1 MADAQGIDVERI
13 IEHTRERIRKRQ
25 QEMMPSGLSILTV
38 DSQVSS
44 DLTSLHDNYDVYNLH
59 FTSHRWVLGKFV
71 VFAKNTLRKLLTP
84 MLTRQAAY
92 NASNTRV
99 VTHVMEQLGHLVRQQ
114 SRLLED
120 VIRASQVQSRTALEE
135 ELTQVRAEQVQSR
148 TALEEQLTQV
158 RTEQAQSRTALEEQ
172 LTQVRTK
179 EAPSR
184 TAPAVQRT
192 QVRTEQAQSRTVLEE
207 QLTQVR
213 ANQAQSL
220 AALEERL
227 IQVLASQTQA
237 LQEQHRVLERMQ
249 SEGLQGIQGRLS
261 MVERKLR
268 RLIHMFTAPQEE
280 GKTAH
285 VELQRLPHHSLE
297 PDFDYFGFEERFRGN
312 EQDITERQRVYLA
325 YFQGQENILDI
336 GCGRGEFLELL
347 RKAGIK
353 AIGVDTDLDMV
364 LYCREKGL
372 DIVQE
377 DAFVYLETLP
387 DTSLGGI
394 FAAQVIEHLE
404 PGRVIEL
411 VKLCYR
417 KLRSGGVLILETPN
431 PKCLMVFAASFY
443 MDFSHIRPLHPEAM
457 RFLLASAGFQ
467 DIELKY
473 AGPVDDTRR
482 LPSLPDIG
490 LPGETM
496 EAFRRGVERL
506 NDLLYGYQDYA

>member
-25 QEMMPSGLSILTV
+25 QEMMPSGLSIPTV
-38 DSQVSS
+38 DSQVST
-44 DLTSLHDNYDVYNLH
+44 DLASLHGNYDVYNFH

-84 MLTRQAAY
+84 MLTRQVAY

-99 VTHVMEQLGHLVRQQ
+99 VTHVMEQLGHLLLLQP
-114 SRLLED
+114 RLLED
-120 VIRASQVQSRTALEE
+120 VRAD
-135 ELTQVRAEQVQSR
+135 
-148 TALEEQLTQV
+148 
-158 RTEQAQSRTALEEQ
+158 QAQSRTALEAQ
-172 LTQVRTK
+172 LTQVR
-179 EAPSR
+179 AD
-184 TAPAVQRT
+184 
-192 QVRTEQAQSRTVLEE
+192 QAQSRTALEA
-207 QLTQVR
+207 QLTQVHTELL

-237 LQEQHRVLERMQ
+237 LQEQYRVLERMQ
-249 SEGLQGIQGRLS
+249 SEVLQEMQGRFS
-261 MVERKLR
+261 MAERKLR

-285 VELQRLPHHSLE
+285 VELKRLPHHSLE
-297 PDFDYFGFEERFRGN
+297 PDFDYFGFEERFRGS
-312 EQDITERQRVYLA
+312 EQDIKERQRVYLA

-496 EAFRRGVERL
+496 EAFRRGVEQL
-506 NDLLYGYQDYA
+506 NDLLYGYQDYAVIGTKFSALYAPRRRLK

>member
-1 MADAQGIDVERI
+1 MAEAQGIDVERI

-25 QEMMPSGLSILTV
+25 QEMMPSDLSIPTV
-38 DSQVSS
+38 DSQVLS
-44 DLTSLHDNYDVYNLH
+44 DLSLLHDNYDVYNFL

-71 VFAKNTLRKLLTP
+71 VCAKNALRKLLTP
-84 MLTRQAAY
+84 LLTRQVTY
-92 NASNTRV
+92 NASNARI
-99 VTHVMEQLGHLVRQQ
+99 VTHVMEQLGHLMRQQ
-114 SRLLED
+114 QLLLED
-120 VIRASQVQSRTALEE
+120 VRASQAALEE
-135 ELTQVRAEQVQSR
+135 QLAQVRAAQVQSQAALEERLTQVRAAQVQGQA
-148 TALEEQLTQV
+148 ALEEQLTQV
-158 RTEQAQSRTALEEQ
+158 RAEL
-172 LTQVRTK
+172 
-179 EAPSR
+179 
-184 TAPAVQRT
+184 
-192 QVRTEQAQSRTVLEE
+192 
-207 QLTQVR
+207 
-213 ANQAQSL
+213 L

-227 IQVLASQTQA
+227 IQVVASQTQA

-249 SEGLQGIQGRLS
+249 SEVLQGMQGRLS
-261 MVERKLR
+261 MAERKLR
-268 RLIHMFTAPQEE
+268 RLIHMLMTPQEE

-297 PDFDYFGFEERFRGN
+297 PDFDYFGFEERFRGS
-312 EQDITERQRVYLA
+312 EQDIKERQRVYLE
-325 YFQGQENILDI
+325 YFQRQENILDI

-353 AIGVDTDLDMV
+353 ALGVDTDLDMV

-372 DIVQE
+372 DIVEE

-387 DTSLGGI
+387 DASLGGI
-394 FAAQVIEHLE
+394 FAAQLIEHLE

-431 PKCLMVFAASFY
+431 PTCLMVFAASFY

-496 EAFRRGVERL
+496 ETFRRGVERL
-506 NDLLYGYQDYA
+506 NDLLYGYQDYAVIGKKFSALQAPR

>member
-25 QEMMPSGLSILTV
+25 QEMMPSGLSIPTV
-38 DSQVSS
+38 DSQVST
-44 DLTSLHDNYDVYNLH
+44 DLASLHGNYDVYNFH

-84 MLTRQAAY
+84 MLTRQVAY

-99 VTHVMEQLGHLVRQQ
+99 VTHVMEQLGHLLLLQP
-114 SRLLED
+114 RLLED
-120 VIRASQVQSRTALEE
+120 VRAD
-135 ELTQVRAEQVQSR
+135 
-148 TALEEQLTQV
+148 
-158 RTEQAQSRTALEEQ
+158 QAQSRTALEAQ
-172 LTQVRTK
+172 LTQVR
-179 EAPSR
+179 AD
-184 TAPAVQRT
+184 
-192 QVRTEQAQSRTVLEE
+192 QAQSRTALEA
-207 QLTQVR
+207 QLTQVHTELL

-237 LQEQHRVLERMQ
+237 LQEQYRVLERMQ
-249 SEGLQGIQGRLS
+249 SEVLQEMQGRLS
-261 MVERKLR
+261 MAERKLR

-285 VELQRLPHHSLE
+285 VELKRLPHHSLE
-297 PDFDYFGFEERFRGN
+297 PDFDYFGFEERFRGS
-312 EQDITERQRVYLA
+312 EQDIKERQRVYLA

-506 NDLLYGYQDYA
+506 NDLLYGYQDYAVIGTKFSALYAPRRRLK

>member
-38 DSQVSS
+38 DSQVST
-44 DLTSLHDNYDVYNLH
+44 DLASLHSNYDVYNFH
-59 FTSHRWVLGKFV
+59 FTSHRWILGKFV

-84 MLTRQAAY
+84 MLTRQVAY

-148 TALEEQLTQV
+148 TALEAQLTQV
-158 RTEQAQSRTALEEQ
+158 RAEQAQSRTALEAQ
-172 LTQVRTK
+172 LTQVH
-179 EAPSR
+179 
-184 TAPAVQRT
+184 
-192 QVRTEQAQSRTVLEE
+192 TELLANQAQSRT
-207 QLTQVR
+207 
-213 ANQAQSL
+213 
-220 AALEERL
+220 ALEERL
-227 IQVLASQTQA
+227 MQVLASQTQA

-249 SEGLQGIQGRLS
+249 SEVLQGMQGRLS
-261 MVERKLR
+261 MAERKLR

-312 EQDITERQRVYLA
+312 EQDIKERQRVYLA

-506 NDLLYGYQDYA
+506 NDLLYGYQDYAVIGTKFSAL

>member
-227 IQVLASQTQA
+227 MQVLASQTQA

-249 SEGLQGIQGRLS
+249 SEVLQGMQGRLS
-261 MVERKLR
+261 MAERKLR

-285 VELQRLPHHSLE
+285 VELKR
-297 PDFDYFGFEERFRGN
+297 
-312 EQDITERQRVYLA
+312 
-325 YFQGQENILDI
+325 
-336 GCGRGEFLELL
+336 
-347 RKAGIK
+347 
-353 AIGVDTDLDMV
+353 
-364 LYCREKGL
+364 
-372 DIVQE
+372 
-377 DAFVYLETLP
+377 
-387 DTSLGGI
+387 
-394 FAAQVIEHLE
+394 
-404 PGRVIEL
+404 
-411 VKLCYR
+411 
-417 KLRSGGVLILETPN
+417 
-431 PKCLMVFAASFY
+431 
-443 MDFSHIRPLHPEAM
+443 
-457 RFLLASAGFQ
+457 
-467 DIELKY
+467 
-473 AGPVDDTRR
+473 
-482 LPSLPDIG
+482 
-490 LPGETM
+490 
-496 EAFRRGVERL
+496 
-506 NDLLYGYQDYA
+506 

>member
-25 QEMMPSGLSILTV
+25 QEMMPSGLSIPTV
-38 DSQVSS
+38 DSQVST
-44 DLTSLHDNYDVYNLH
+44 DLASLHGNYDVYNFH

-84 MLTRQAAY
+84 MLTRQVAY

-99 VTHVMEQLGHLVRQQ
+99 VTHVMEQLGHLLLLQP
-114 SRLLED
+114 RLLED
-120 VIRASQVQSRTALEE
+120 VRAS
-135 ELTQVRAEQVQSR
+135 
-148 TALEEQLTQV
+148 
-158 RTEQAQSRTALEEQ
+158 QAQSRTALEAQ
-172 LTQVRTK
+172 LTQVH
-179 EAPSR
+179 
-184 TAPAVQRT
+184 
-192 QVRTEQAQSRTVLEE
+192 TEL
-207 QLTQVR
+207 L

-237 LQEQHRVLERMQ
+237 LQEQYRVLERMQ
-249 SEGLQGIQGRLS
+249 SEVLQEMQGRLS
-261 MVERKLR
+261 MAERKLR

-285 VELQRLPHHSLE
+285 VELKRLPHHSLE

-312 EQDITERQRVYLA
+312 EQDIKERQRVYLA

-506 NDLLYGYQDYA
+506 NDLLYGYQDYAVIGTKFSAL

>member
-13 IEHTRERIRKRQ
+13 IEHTREGIRKRQ

-135 ELTQVRAEQVQSR
+135 
-148 TALEEQLTQV
+148 
-158 RTEQAQSRTALEEQ
+158 
-172 LTQVRTK
+172 
-179 EAPSR
+179 
-184 TAPAVQRT
+184 
-192 QVRTEQAQSRTVLEE
+192 

-213 ANQAQSL
+213 AKQAQSL

-227 IQVLASQTQA
+227 MQVLASQTQA

-249 SEGLQGIQGRLS
+249 SEVLQGMQGRLS
-261 MVERKLR
+261 MAERKLR
-268 RLIHMFTAPQEE
+268 RLIHMFMVPQEE

-285 VELQRLPHHSLE
+285 VALQRLPPHSLE

-312 EQDITERQRVYLA
+312 EQDIKERQRVYLA

-496 EAFRRGVERL
+496 EAFRRGVEQL
-506 NDLLYGYQDYA
+506 NDLLYGYQDYAVIGTKFSAL

>member
-1 MADAQGIDVERI
+1 M
-13 IEHTRERIRKRQ
+13 
-25 QEMMPSGLSILTV
+25 
-38 DSQVSS
+38 
-44 DLTSLHDNYDVYNLH
+44 
-59 FTSHRWVLGKFV
+59 
-71 VFAKNTLRKLLTP
+71 
-84 MLTRQAAY
+84 
-92 NASNTRV
+92 
-99 VTHVMEQLGHLVRQQ
+99 
-114 SRLLED
+114 
-120 VIRASQVQSRTALEE
+120 
-135 ELTQVRAEQVQSR
+135 QSR

-158 RTEQAQSRTALEEQ
+158 RTEQVQSRTALEE
-172 LTQVRTK
+172 R
-179 EAPSR
+179 
-184 TAPAVQRT
+184 
-192 QVRTEQAQSRTVLEE
+192 
-207 QLTQVR
+207 LTQVR
-213 ANQAQSL
+213 AKQAQSL

-227 IQVLASQTQA
+227 MQVLASQTQA

-249 SEGLQGIQGRLS
+249 SEVLQGMQGRLS
-261 MVERKLR
+261 MAERKLR

-285 VELQRLPHHSLE
+285 VELKRLPPHSLE
-297 PDFDYFGFEERFRGN
+297 PDFDYFGFEERFRGS
-312 EQDITERQRVYLA
+312 EQDIKERQRVYLA

-496 EAFRRGVERL
+496 EAFRRGVEQL
-506 NDLLYGYQDYA
+506 NDLLYGYQDYAVIGTKFSAL

>member
-13 IEHTRERIRKRQ
+13 IEHTREGIRKRQ

-114 SRLLED
+114 PRLLED

-135 ELTQVRAEQVQSR
+135 QLTQVRAEQVQSR
-148 TALEEQLTQV
+148 TALEEELTQV
-158 RTEQAQSRTALEEQ
+158 RTEQVQSRTALEEQ
-172 LTQVRTK
+172 LTQVH
-179 EAPSR
+179 
-184 TAPAVQRT
+184 
-192 QVRTEQAQSRTVLEE
+192 
-207 QLTQVR
+207 
-213 ANQAQSL
+213 ANQAQTL

-227 IQVLASQTQA
+227 MQVLASQTQA

-249 SEGLQGIQGRLS
+249 SEVLQGMQGRLS
-261 MVERKLR
+261 MAERKLR

-285 VELQRLPHHSLE
+285 VELKRLPPHSLE
-297 PDFDYFGFEERFRGN
+297 PDFDYFGFEERFRGS
-312 EQDITERQRVYLA
+312 EQDIKERQRVYLA

-364 LYCREKGL
+364 LYCKEKGL

-496 EAFRRGVERL
+496 EAFRRGVEQL
-506 NDLLYGYQDYA
+506 NDLLYGYQDYAVIGTKFSAL

>member
-1 MADAQGIDVERI
+1 MADAQGIDVEQI

-25 QEMMPSGLSILTV
+25 QDMMPSGLSIPTV

-44 DLTSLHDNYDVYNLH
+44 DLTSLHDNYDVYNFH

-71 VFAKNTLRKLLTP
+71 VLAKKILRKLLTP
-84 MLTRQAAY
+84 MLTRQVAY
-92 NASNTRV
+92 NASNTRA
-99 VTHVMEQLGHLVRQQ
+99 VTHVMEQLGHLARQQ
-114 SRLLED
+114 PRLIED
-120 VIRASQVQSRTALEE
+120 IRA
-135 ELTQVRAEQVQSR
+135 
-148 TALEEQLTQV
+148 
-158 RTEQAQSRTALEEQ
+158 EQAQSRTALEEQ
-172 LTQVRTK
+172 LTQVR
-179 EAPSR
+179 A
-184 TAPAVQRT
+184 
-192 QVRTEQAQSRTVLEE
+192 EQAQSRTALEE
-207 QLTQVR
+207 QLIQVRTELLTSQAQSQVALAERLTQVR
-213 ANQAQSL
+213 TELLTSQAQSQV
-220 AALEERL
+220 ALEERL
-227 IQVLASQTQA
+227 IQVLASQTQV
-237 LQEQHRVLERMQ
+237 LQEQHRVLDRIQ
-249 SEGLQGIQGRLS
+249 SEVLQGMQGRLS
-261 MVERKLR
+261 MAERKLR

-285 VELQRLPHHSLE
+285 VELKRLPYHSLE

-312 EQDITERQRVYLA
+312 EQDIKERQRVYLA
-325 YFQGQENILDI
+325 YFQGQEDILDI

-347 RKAGIK
+347 RKAGLK

-372 DIVQE
+372 DIVKE

-387 DTSLGGI
+387 DASLGGI

-404 PGRVIEL
+404 PGRIIDL

-457 RFLLASAGFQ
+457 RFLLASVGFQ

-473 AGPVDDTRR
+473 AGPVDDTSR

-490 LPGETM
+490 PPGEAM

-506 NDLLYGYQDYA
+506 NDLLYGYQDYAVIGKKFSAL

>member
-13 IEHTRERIRKRQ
+13 IEHTREKIRKRQ
-25 QEMMPSGLSILTV
+25 QEMMPSGLSIPTV

-158 RTEQAQSRTALEEQ
+158 RTD
-172 LTQVRTK
+172 
-179 EAPSR
+179 
-184 TAPAVQRT
+184 
-192 QVRTEQAQSRTVLEE
+192 QAQSRTVLEE

-213 ANQAQSL
+213 ANQAQSRT
-220 AALEERL
+220 ALEERL
-227 IQVLASQTQA
+227 MQVLASQTQA

-249 SEGLQGIQGRLS
+249 SEVLQGMQGRLS
-261 MVERKLR
+261 MAERKLR

-285 VELQRLPHHSLE
+285 VELKRLPHHSLE
-297 PDFDYFGFEERFRGN
+297 PDFDYFGFEERFRGS
-312 EQDITERQRVYLA
+312 EQDIKERQRVYLA

-506 NDLLYGYQDYA
+506 NDLLYGYQDYAVIGTKFSAL

>member
-1 MADAQGIDVERI
+1 
-13 IEHTRERIRKRQ
+13 
-25 QEMMPSGLSILTV
+25 
-38 DSQVSS
+38 
-44 DLTSLHDNYDVYNLH
+44 
-59 FTSHRWVLGKFV
+59 
-71 VFAKNTLRKLLTP
+71 
-84 MLTRQAAY
+84 
-92 NASNTRV
+92 
-99 VTHVMEQLGHLVRQQ
+99 
-114 SRLLED
+114 
-120 VIRASQVQSRTALEE
+120 
-135 ELTQVRAEQVQSR
+135 
-148 TALEEQLTQV
+148 
-158 RTEQAQSRTALEEQ
+158 
-172 LTQVRTK
+172 
-179 EAPSR
+179 
-184 TAPAVQRT
+184 
-192 QVRTEQAQSRTVLEE
+192 
-207 QLTQVR
+207 
-213 ANQAQSL
+213 
-220 AALEERL
+220 
-227 IQVLASQTQA
+227 
-237 LQEQHRVLERMQ
+237 MQ
-249 SEGLQGIQGRLS
+249 SEVLQGMQGRLS
-261 MVERKLR
+261 MAERKLR

-285 VELQRLPHHSLE
+285 VELKRLPPHSLE
-297 PDFDYFGFEERFRGN
+297 PDFDYFGFEERFRGS
-312 EQDITERQRVYLA
+312 EQDIKERQRVYLA

-457 RFLLASAGFQ
+457 RFLLASAGFR

-506 NDLLYGYQDYA
+506 NDLLYGYQDYAVIGTKFSAL

>member
-25 QEMMPSGLSILTV
+25 QEMMPSGLSIPTV
-38 DSQVSS
+38 DSQVST
-44 DLTSLHDNYDVYNLH
+44 DLASLHGNYDVYNFH

-148 TALEEQLTQV
+148 TAMEEQLTQV
-158 RTEQAQSRTALEEQ
+158 RTEQVQSRTALEEQ
-172 LTQVRTK
+172 LTQVRT
-179 EAPSR
+179 EQVQSR
-184 TAPAVQRT
+184 TA
-192 QVRTEQAQSRTVLEE
+192 LEE
-207 QLTQVR
+207 RLTQVR
-213 ANQAQSL
+213 AKQAQSL

-227 IQVLASQTQA
+227 MQVLASQTQA

-249 SEGLQGIQGRLS
+249 SEVLQGMQGRLS
-261 MVERKLR
+261 MAERKLR

-285 VELQRLPHHSLE
+285 VELKRLPPHSLE
-297 PDFDYFGFEERFRGN
+297 PDFDYFGFEERFRGS
-312 EQDITERQRVYLA
+312 EQDIKERQRVYLA

-353 AIGVDTDLDMV
+353 ALGVDTDLDMV

-496 EAFRRGVERL
+496 EAFRRGVEQL
-506 NDLLYGYQDYA
+506 NDLLYGYQDYAVIGTKFSAL

>member
-120 VIRASQVQSRTALEE
+120 VIRASQVQSRTALE
-135 ELTQVRAEQVQSR
+135 A
-148 TALEEQLTQV
+148 QLTQV
-158 RTEQAQSRTALEEQ
+158 HTEL
-172 LTQVRTK
+172 L
-179 EAPSR
+179 
-184 TAPAVQRT
+184 
-192 QVRTEQAQSRTVLEE
+192 
-207 QLTQVR
+207 

-249 SEGLQGIQGRLS
+249 SEVLQGMQGRLS
-261 MVERKLR
+261 MAERKLR

-285 VELQRLPHHSLE
+285 VELKRLPPHSLE
-297 PDFDYFGFEERFRGN
+297 PDFDYFGFEERFRGS
-312 EQDITERQRVYLA
+312 EQDIKERQRVYLA

-496 EAFRRGVERL
+496 EAFRRGVEQL
-506 NDLLYGYQDYA
+506 NDLLYGYQDYAVIGTKFSAL